1 MRRSGR
7 VVAGGGG
14 ARWTGVPRS
23 ALAWHEGEPRRGVS
37 RRRRLKRGSPL
48 VGRSPYSRTR
58 RWLRAAEMVGGEAVG
73 GQGGG
78 RSLDMVGMGG
88 VVVRTG
94 RLTGGP

>member
-1 MRRSGR
+1 
-7 VVAGGGG
+7 
-14 ARWTGVPRS
+14 
-23 ALAWHEGEPRRGVS
+23 
-37 RRRRLKRGSPL
+37 

-58 RWLRAAEMVGGEAVG
+58 RWLRAAETVGGEAVG
-73 GQGGG
+73 GKGGG